1 MGRKM
6 NGFGTLCFND
16 KDRSRDLRGH
26 GVYANV
32 IQMNQGKALERFIQ
46 SSSTLHATERLCGY
60 SHIRDE

>member
-1 MGRKM
+1 MGFEM

-26 GVYANV
+26 GGYANF
-32 IQMNQGKALERFIQ
+32 IQMNQGKTLERSIQ
-46 SSSTLHATERLCGY
+46 SSSAVHATEWVCRH